1 MLAQRT
7 DAPRQPPPWD
17 APEFRVALATATIQ
31 AARAARRQH
40 LHRADRDDLR
50 QDILVALLERQAQFN
65 PARGAWST
73 FAGVVARTVVADQ
86 RRARQRQRVTCLPLD
101 LDQFPAGASATQQD
115 CADADLTL
123 DLQRVA
129 AELPLRPG
137 TLLRLLAGMGDVAA
151 AQRADARSCTAF
163 YRAVADLRCW
173 LRASGMRPAARDER
187 RQPPPTRWE
196 KSPLVSVEK
205 EMPNHA

>member
-1 MLAQRT
+1 MTAQRAN
-7 DAPRQPPPWD
+7 APPQLLSWE
-17 APEFRVALATATIQ
+17 APELRGALATATIQ

-50 QDILVALLERQAQFN
+50 QDILVALLERREQFD

-86 RRARQRQRVTCLPLD
+86 MRARQRQRVTCLPLD
-101 LDQFPAGASATQQD
+101 LDLFPTGASVTQQD

-123 DLQRVA
+123 DLRRVA
-129 AELPLRPG
+129 AELPLQPAA
-137 TLLRLLAGMGDVAA
+137 LLRLLATLGDVAA
-151 AQRADARSCTAF
+151 AQRTDARSCTAF

-173 LRASGMRPAARDER
+173 LRALGMRPAAPGER

-205 EMPNHA
+205 EIPNHA

>member
-1 MLAQRT
+1 MTAQRA
-7 DAPRQPPPWD
+7 DAPRQPPAWE
-17 APEFRVALATATIQ
+17 APELRAALATATIQ

-50 QDILVALLERQAQFN
+50 QDILVALLERREQFD

-86 RRARQRQRVTCLPLD
+86 GRARQRQRVTCLPLD
-101 LDQFPAGASATQQD
+101 LDQFPTGVSATQQD

-123 DLQRVA
+123 DLRRVA
-129 AELPLRPG
+129 AELPLQPAA
-137 TLLRLLAGMGDVAA
+137 LLRLLAAMGDVAA
-151 AQRADARSCTAF
+151 ARRADARSCTAF

-173 LRASGMRPAARDER
+173 LRASGMRPATGGTR
-187 RQPPPTRWE
+187 RQSHPTRWE

>member
-1 MLAQRT
+1 MTAQRAN
-7 DAPRQPPPWD
+7 APPQLLPWQ
-17 APEFRVALATATIQ
+17 APELRAALATATIQ
-31 AARAARRQH
+31 AASAARRQY

-50 QDILVALLERQAQFN
+50 QDILVALLERHAQFD

-86 RRARQRQRVTCLPLD
+86 LRARQRQRVTCLPLD
-101 LDQFPAGASATQQD
+101 LDQFPAGTSATQQD

-129 AELPLRPG
+129 AELPREPAA
-137 TLLRLLAGMGDVAA
+137 LLRLLAALGDVAA

-173 LRASGMRPAARDER
+173 LRASGMRPAAGSAR
-187 RQPPPTRWE
+187 RQPHPTRWE

>member
-7 DAPRQPPPWD
+7 DAPRQPSPWE
-17 APEFRVALATATIQ
+17 APELRVALATATIQ
-31 AARAARRQH
+31 AARAARRRH

-50 QDILVALLERQAQFN
+50 QDILVALLERRAQFD

-86 RRARQRQRVTCLPLD
+86 VRARQRQRVTCLPLD

-115 CADADLTL
+115 CADADLRL

-129 AELPLRPG
+129 AELPLHPG
-137 TLLRLLAGMGDVAA
+137 ALLRLLAAMGDVAA

-163 YRAVADLRCW
+163 YRAVTDLRCW
-173 LRASGMRPAARDER
+173 LRASGMRPAIGVARQ
-187 RQPPPTRWE
+187 QPHPTRWE
-196 KSPLVSVEK
+196 KSPLLSVEK

>member
-1 MLAQRT
+1 MPAQRT
-7 DAPRQPPPWD
+7 DAPRQPPPWE
-17 APEFRVALATATIQ
+17 APELRVALATADIQ
-31 AARAARRQH
+31 AARTARRQH

-50 QDILVALLERQAQFN
+50 QDILVALLERRAQFD

-73 FAGVVARTVVADQ
+73 FAGVVARSVVADQ
-86 RRARQRQRVTCLPLD
+86 VRVRQRQRITCLPLD
-101 LDQFPAGASATQQD
+101 LDQFPTGASATQQD

-123 DLQRVA
+123 DLRRVA
-129 AELPLRPG
+129 AELPLQSAA
-137 TLLRLLAGMGDVAA
+137 LLRLLATLGDVAA
-151 AQRADARSCTAF
+151 AQRTDARSCTAF

-173 LRASGMRPAARDER
+173 LRAWGMRPAARGER

>member
-1 MLAQRT
+1 MTAQRA
-7 DAPRQPPPWD
+7 DAPQQSPPWE
-17 APEFRVALATATIQ
+17 APELRVALATATIQ

-50 QDILVALLERQAQFN
+50 QDILVALLERRAQFD
-65 PARGAWST
+65 PARAAWST

-86 RRARQRQRVTCLPLD
+86 GRARQRQRVTCLPLD
-101 LDQFPAGASATQQD
+101 LDQFPTGASATQQD

-129 AELPLRPG
+129 AELPLQPG
-137 TLLRLLAGMGDVAA
+137 ALLRLLAAMGDVAA
-151 AQRADARSCTAF
+151 AQRADARSSTAF

-173 LRASGMRPAARDER
+173 LRASGMRPAARGER
-187 RQPPPTRWE
+187 REPPPTRWE

>member
-1 MLAQRT
+1 MPAQRT
-7 DAPRQPPPWD
+7 DAPRQPPPWE
-17 APEFRVALATATIQ
+17 APELRVALATAAIQ
-31 AARAARRQH
+31 AARTARRQH

-50 QDILVALLERQAQFN
+50 QDILVALLERRAQFD

-73 FAGVVARTVVADQ
+73 FAGVVARSVVADQ
-86 RRARQRQRVTCLPLD
+86 VRVRQRQRITCLPLD
-101 LDQFPAGASATQQD
+101 LDQFPTGASATQQD

-123 DLQRVA
+123 DLRRVA
-129 AELPLRPG
+129 AELPLQPAA
-137 TLLRLLAGMGDVAA
+137 LLRLLATLGDVAA
-151 AQRADARSCTAF
+151 AQRTDARSCTAF

-173 LRASGMRPAARDER
+173 LRASGMRPAARGER
-187 RQPPPTRWE
+187 REPPPTRWE